1 MMRFLKHIVLF
12 SVFASLPIALFL
24 GLTAHLNTNIVFKK
38 QGGHL
43 YSRINEIPKYP
54 KVDVLF
60 VGSSHA

>member
-43 YSRINEIPKYP
+43 YSRINEIPK
-54 KVDVLF
+54 F
-60 VGSSHA
+60 